1 MPHGIVHRATF
12 NASFRYGNML
22 QVFDSDSK
30 TCNTLAQ
37 VLHGALKIVSCDIP
51 SPTVAATKL
60 LLKLS
65 REI

>member
-1 MPHGIVHRATF
+1 MPCGMVHRATF
-12 NASFRYGNML
+12 NASFRYGNM
-22 QVFDSDSK
+22 QAFDSDSK

-37 VLHGALKIVSCDIP
+37 ILHVALKIVSCDIP

-65 REI
+65 RVI

>member
-1 MPHGIVHRATF
+1 MPCGMVHRATF

-22 QVFDSDSK
+22 QAFDSDSK
-30 TCNTLAQ
+30 NCNTLAQ
-37 VLHGALKIVSCDIP
+37 ILHVALKIVSCDVP

-65 REI
+65 RVI